1 MVEEEIDDLEDN
13 EHSKVDDPPVKPPGN
28 ILKVDPADFDYDQKS
43 DTIKPK
49 NKKAFDK
56 LVEQHP
62 TVHTLRRGDNRDKKV
77 AGLKAKV
84 LDTLKV
90 AERRKRDL
98 SCESLKSECSGWGV
112 DDNSRERC
120 GSRGQVRPRSED
132 EESVMLAK
140 KLNIQTKSL
149 LQPPKIVLSQ
159 NQN

>member
-1 MVEEEIDDLEDN
+1 M
-13 EHSKVDDPPVKPPGN
+13 
-28 ILKVDPADFDYDQKS
+28 KVDPGDFEYYLKS
-43 DTIKPK
+43 DIVKPK
-49 NKKAFDK
+49 NKKAFDN

-90 AERRKRDL
+90 AERRKRAL

-112 DDNSRERC
+112 DDCSCERS

-132 EESVMLAK
+132 EHSDLGSK
-140 KLNIQTKSL
+140 KNTSQTKPI

-159 NQN
+159 N